1 MITYKVPDNLDG
13 KEHVMVTFENEKG
26 EIFTKSVNIPK
37 NQDGS
42 IDEDYFKDILEG
54 QLRGVENKVKVGAIS
69 FIQPGKETNS
79 DDIPETIKNKS

>member
-1 MITYKVPDNLDG
+1 MITYEVPSDLND
-13 KEHVMVTFENEKG
+13 KDHVTVTFKNEKG

-37 NQDGS
+37 NQNGS

-54 QLRGVENKVKVGAIS
+54 QLRGVENKLKVGAIS
-69 FIQPGKETNS
+69 FTQPGKETNS